1 MAQQS
6 LWGTQLKMSRHY
18 LRTASALAALTF
30 ATVGLTAVTAPAA
43 QAAEDQVAK
52 LPISSYSALVVDSVH
67 ERVYVTDDRRV
78 RTAGLVQVYNF
89 EGQKVGSLTTDSSPS
104 GMALSADSATL
115 YVSQSTGILSFDTV
129 TQERTGQAYANYYVD
144 CPRDVAFAGGKQWY
158 TEVPALSDCDTR
170 QSWLYGVEGSQVFQ
184 TGWNDMGRLRLAS
197 GPQAPDRL
205 VMGQSRTAGVTND
218 PFVTTFDAS
227 GDTLVRGPERR
238 FADSEG
244 KGALDL
250 KDIAQSAD
258 GQRIAVADA
267 AGGTRLLEAADLS
280 DAPVPYQ
287 PLPTDATASAVSF
300 SGDRKYI
307 ARGASAAGSTPD
319 LLIQPADP
327 EDRTAPLEFAFDGAL
342 DGNRIAPRGLGWSQ
356 DGARLFAVTTNT
368 YGTEYWL
375 HVIQPPA
382 AQFDSRFT
390 GSLTTAPSQAV
401 VGEPLGLRG
410 RLEVDGPA
418 PTEPLK
424 VSAVRHDANG
434 DRKLAAVEV
443 DADGSFTVLD
453 VPSLVGEATYTVS
466 FTGDVT
472 RRPAQD
478 ITLTVPVAKAPTAI
492 ALTAPAEAIKSA
504 GLEITGRLTAQGRPL
519 PAGIALTVT
528 RTDRQGTGTLT
539 SAAVASDGT
548 FRIND
553 LPRATG
559 AVTYEVAYPGDDLHT
574 GATAAATIRVRR

>member
-1 MAQQS
+1 M
-6 LWGTQLKMSRHY
+6 
-18 LRTASALAALTF
+18 ASALAALTL
-30 ATVGLTAVTAPAA
+30 ATVGLTAVAAPAA

-67 ERVYVTDDRRV
+67 ERVYVTDDRRT
-78 RTAGLVQVYNF
+78 RSAGLVQVYNF
-89 EGQKVGSLTTDSSPS
+89 EGQKVGSLATDTAPS
-104 GMALSADSATL
+104 GMALSTDSATL
-115 YVSQSTGILSFDTV
+115 YVSQSTGILAFDTA
-129 TQERTGQAYANYYVD
+129 TQTRTGQAWANYHVD
-144 CPRDVAFAGGKQWY
+144 CPRDVAFAGGRQWY
-158 TEVPALSDCDTR
+158 SEVPALSDCDTR
-170 QSWLYGVEGSQVFQ
+170 QTWLYGAEDDQVFQ
-184 TGWNDMGRLRLAS
+184 TGWNDLGRLRLAS

-205 VMGQSRTAGVTND
+205 VMGQPRTTGVAN
-218 PFVTTFDAS
+218 PFLTTFDAS
-227 GDTLVRGPERR
+227 GTTLVRGPERR

-244 KGALDL
+244 QGALDL

-287 PLPTDATASAVSF
+287 PLPTGATASAVSF
-300 SGDRKYI
+300 SGDGKYI

-327 EDRTAPLEFAFDGAL
+327 TDPTAPLEFAFDGAL

-390 GSLTTAPSQAV
+390 GSLTTTPGTAV
-401 VGEPLGLRG
+401 VGEPLGIRG
-410 RLEVDGPA
+410 RLEVDGPVPA
-418 PTEPLK
+418 EPLK

-453 VPSLVGEATYTVS
+453 VPSLVGDATYTVS

-478 ITLTVPVAKAPTAI
+478 ITVTVPVAKAPTAI
-492 ALTAPAEAIKSA
+492 ALTAPEEASKSA
-504 GLEITGRLTAQGRPL
+504 GLEITGKLTAQGRPL
-519 PAGIALTVT
+519 PAGVALTVT

-539 SAAVASDGT
+539 SAAVAADGT

-559 AVTYEVAYPGDDLHT
+559 AVTYALAYPGDDLHA
-574 GATAAATIRVRR
+574 GSTASATIRVRR

>member
-1 MAQQS
+1 
-6 LWGTQLKMSRHY
+6 MSRHY
-18 LRTASALAALTF
+18 LRTASALAALTL
-30 ATVGLTAVTAPAA
+30 ATVGLTAVAAPAA

-67 ERVYVTDDRRV
+67 ERVYVTDDRR
-78 RTAGLVQVYNF
+78 TSSAGQVQVYNF
-89 EGQKVGSLTTDSSPS
+89 EGQKVGSLATDTAPS
-104 GMALSADSATL
+104 GMALSTDSATL
-115 YVSQSTGILSFDTV
+115 YVSQSTGILAFDTA
-129 TQERTGQAYANYYVD
+129 TQTRTGQAWANYHVD
-144 CPRDVAFAGGKQWY
+144 CPRDVAFAGGRQWY
-158 TEVPALSDCDTR
+158 SEVPALSDCDTR
-170 QSWLYGVEGSQVFQ
+170 QTWLYGAEGDQVFQ
-184 TGWNDMGRLRLAS
+184 TGWNDLGRLRLAS

-205 VMGQSRTAGVTND
+205 VMGQPQTTGVAN
-218 PFVTTFDAS
+218 PFLTTFDAS
-227 GDTLVRGPERR
+227 GTTLVRGPERR

-244 KGALDL
+244 RGALDL

-258 GQRIAVADA
+258 GKRIAVADA

-287 PLPTDATASAVSF
+287 PLPTGATASAVSF
-300 SGDRKYI
+300 SGDGKYI

-327 EDRTAPLEFAFDGAL
+327 TDPTAPLEFAFDGAL

-390 GSLTTAPSQAV
+390 GSLTTTPGTAV
-401 VGEPLGLRG
+401 VGEPLGIRG
-410 RLEVDGPA
+410 RLEVDGPVPA
-418 PTEPLK
+418 EPLK

-453 VPSLVGEATYTVS
+453 VPSLVGDATYTVS

-478 ITLTVPVAKAPTAI
+478 ITVAVPVAKAPTAI
-492 ALTAPAEAIKSA
+492 ALTAPQEASKSA
-504 GLEITGRLTAQGRPL
+504 GLEITGKLTAQGRPL
-519 PAGIALTVT
+519 PAGVALTVT

-539 SAAVASDGT
+539 SAAVAADGT

-559 AVTYEVAYPGDDLHT
+559 EVTYALAYPGDDLHA
-574 GATAAATIRVRR
+574 GSTASATIRVRR

>member
-1 MAQQS
+1 
-6 LWGTQLKMSRHY
+6 MSRHY
-18 LRTASALAALTF
+18 LRTASALAALTL

-67 ERVYVTDDRRV
+67 ERVYVTDDRRT
-78 RTAGLVQVYNF
+78 RTAGVVHVYNF
-89 EGQKVGSLTTDSSPS
+89 EGQKVGSLATDYAPS
-104 GMALSADSATL
+104 GMALSTDGATL
-115 YVSQSTGILSFDTV
+115 YVSQYSGILAFDTV
-129 TQERTGQAYANYYVD
+129 TQTRTGLAWANYYVD

-170 QSWLYGVEGSQVFQ
+170 QSWLYGAEGNQVFQ

-218 PFVTTFDAS
+218 PFITTFDAS
-227 GDTLVRGPERR
+227 GATLVRGPERR

-267 AGGTRLLEAADLS
+267 AAGTRLLDAADLS

-287 PLPTDATASAVSF
+287 PLPTGATASAVSF
-300 SGDRKYI
+300 SGDGKYI

-319 LLIQPADP
+319 LLIQAADP

-401 VGEPLGLRG
+401 VGEPLGIRG
-410 RLEVDGPA
+410 RLEVDGPV

-424 VSAVRHDANG
+424 ISAVRHDANG
-434 DRKLAAVEV
+434 DRKLAAVDV

-478 ITLTVPVAKAPTAI
+478 VTVTVPVAKAPTAI
-492 ALTAPAEAIKSA
+492 ALTAPAEGSKSA
-504 GLEITGRLTAQGRPL
+504 GLEITGRLTAQGRAL
-519 PAGIALTVT
+519 PAGVTLSVT

-548 FRIND
+548 FRVND
-553 LPRATG
+553 LPRTTG
-559 AVTYEVAYPGDDLHT
+559 EVTYTLAYPGDDLHA
-574 GATAAATIRVRR
+574 GSTASATIRVRR